1 MEVSNL
7 GNPEIKVLERLA
19 FGLFDKARS
28 KNRRILYLAGISQ
41 AAYKIESEGRGLRIT
56 KVDRRGI
63 CQMSLPESGTGLGV
77 IPDRFVGVACDLE
90 TAVIIEP
97 MEWEVLYEQNG
108 GGHGAV

>member
-1 MEVSNL
+1 
-7 GNPEIKVLERLA
+7 
-19 FGLFDKARS
+19 
-28 KNRRILYLAGISQ
+28 
-41 AAYKIESEGRGLRIT
+41 
-56 KVDRRGI
+56 
-63 CQMSLPESGTGLGV
+63 MSLPESGTGLGV